1 MLWKGDL
8 SKCGMT
14 DSTELDT
21 FITCVNVLGP
31 LFEVIREFENVTS
44 VIITFLVLI
53 ASQLNICFFVVGG
66 GGVGVALPALLC
78 VA

>member
-1 MLWKGDL
+1 M
-8 SKCGMT
+8 MT

-21 FITCVNVLGP
+21 FITCVNVLG
-31 LFEVIREFENVTS
+31 LFFEVIREFENITS

-53 ASQLNICFFVVGG
+53 ASQANICFFVVGG
-66 GGVGVALPALLC
+66 SIGVVVPALLC